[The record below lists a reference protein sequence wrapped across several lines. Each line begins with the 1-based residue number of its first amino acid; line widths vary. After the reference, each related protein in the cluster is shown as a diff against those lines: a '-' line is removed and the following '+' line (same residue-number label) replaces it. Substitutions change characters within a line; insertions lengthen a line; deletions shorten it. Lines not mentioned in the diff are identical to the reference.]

1 MDGLIAHILQELAFE
16 GDLGSD
22 VSRLRQIISQYHATQ
37 FIAASHPQIV
47 DDKFCAFVWTVL
59 AIQDHVVVGVVPEGA
74 ATVYFPPQPSKI
86 KADGKG
92 KTKKDTVS
100 ISLTP
105 LPSNEVSNQ
114 SLDSLMAKYGDAL
127 RVAVEP
133 DICFVCLT
141 GSHIR
146 PSKLSANAYAV
157 LQLITRARTEGIS
170 VTDIS
175 RQSGYDPKTCFYF
188 VKILVDLGHIHKIKV
203 GGTAVNICVHKSFYK
218 QCAWRVPA
226 RKMTQEAE
234 IECAAEEDNEEDD
247 EVDGANQE
255 FTANIQFEPIDNRHM
270 SNIAVV
276 KARIKRLLRHMP
288 NGLHV
293 YRHLLEAIG
302 FKSTLKKERR
312 VFTHRVHELLKARFI
327 EKVWAQSNSSSTG
340 RVLCIR
346 LVNDVSMVDDDTR
359 NSDQQPNV
367 EAMELVL
374 DRAQNQNDQ
383 ATNGSLGEFEGVHV
397 TQSIAAQIIS
407 LIEQSSVNGMT
418 LADISKCLHNFDPR
432 SITKLAATFSSGQPP
447 THLSHRALVIV
458 TEMYGRERRQRL
470 FTLAAYRQMIQQ
482 EGLEDQS
489 VLSLEGARHWAP
501 FDPGDFVEDEAGRS
515 EWLEIFVRRALGRG
529 GKTREKRAKQGF
541 AVNPL
546 DENGLPTK
554 GRPRTKRAEVKIAR
568 RAAQTKRKAQDLEA
582 GVLSSEPAAKK
593 RRAPSKPQAAN
604 GSQAVHEN
612 SHVPTAS
619 SATVSKPRAR
629 PEQSQPVA
637 NTSTIPSETLESV
650 HDMVPEDRPIVST
663 EHEDTPNLSNGFI
676 QSKQTGFHSA
686 YNAAQ
691 HPPRSTN
698 PDSTLSISSSDSSR
712 PVGQYSRP
720 ERTQDGSIN
729 LVKAQYSVRSVVAAE
744 PAVPALL
751 SKSSPGDLVLPDE
764 NSSTAPSTLADRTS
778 QPIVVSAHQPDQV
791 AVANLPAQSTPRP
804 NKTTNVSALRRQ
816 TEFIQL
822 LETKGGVINVSL
834 LKAFNDEHQKLL
846 QTLYVAGKTVST
858 TPGTGMDKRTFNATI
873 SALEARGL
881 VKTLVV
887 SALTIHGTTRRA
899 NLVYLIN
906 TSQESID
913 KCVEE
918 FRAAGFGKSVP
929 LPSDFPQVEGVS
941 YGDNNTAYKA
951 APSPPLAPAPL
962 PPDPLS
968 AAREAQLADVQTAAQ
983 VVGYKT
989 GHFARARALYL
1000 LLLSEIFSATPP
1012 ASLVSPGERIF
1023 SRRYMCDDMLL
1034 STYCTVIPQH
1044 TVIPGLKE
1052 MLETELGGN
1061 TRVHDVPENIR
1072 SHLRYRSSANH
1083 SRIHKLLSSLVG
1095 LGCLVPATVR
1105 FDDSTSTTNYV
1116 DIPDAEGNWEYI
1128 RLTQAVPV
1136 YRFADKESGVPFSYS
1151 HEIRNY
1157 DDGVKLWEQLQAASQ
1172 TATCRSFHV
1181 PVSGTQFS
1189 GNPKLL
1195 RGIRRKGAW
1204 TDTYV
1209 LSAPQVDY
1217 LYSLVDPATGKTPLD
1232 DGSSTRFDHACF
1244 VTTAPVTTVSEFFSR
1259 TRADIQR
1266 GLERIQALAEQKAK
1280 NLRKIT
1286 EEARHTLAIKA
1297 AQAKKD
1303 QDSRWESIAS
1313 SVLEHRD
1320 ALNPQFQKALA
1331 LLKAEF
1337 LFSSQQVN
1345 NSSWEDRIKQAYQDA
1360 LGAKQFVIVSPVP
1373 PEQVPATR
1381 KSQEELDPSVSR
1393 LIVQQ
1398 GAPIQQKKDVAP
1410 KKSGRKSRKE
1420 LSEAAAVK
1428 KDIQLPL
1435 GSEVRRRRFPWNP
1448 DYDELARDAAA
1459 ILRVRCRTKRMD
1471 WSAIEQVFPGVQR
1484 NSVRQRV
1491 SNLQTLPGASE
1502 YFRSLDDAWATLWLE
1517 HRGSE
1522 ALPDPNPD
1530 SVSDFDLPAH
1540 VSFLRRNIDKA
1551 ALHAGA
1557 NLAKPEVPVSQSI
1570 VKSVEQILAEYDVKE
1585 NDSVPQPTSWN
1596 FYFDIPSEERRERE
1610 FLQHPFV
1617 IYNDDAPMQGVPLNI
1632 AIAQGAV
1639 KMVISTPEALY
1650 NADDAAATLALIG
1663 DHAVKSAMQNMEE
1676 NIVKKQ
1682 AKAGKSYPLRQ
1693 YTYSDSALYHIKG
1706 EFADAMHADASIMRD
1721 HLAGL
1726 GDEEW
1731 RNVDLTDEDGETAVY
1746 LELLSD
1752 NKLNISIDTTIP
1764 AEGRYQLGWQ
1774 SKKVAEA
1781 AISDMDQ
1788 LGMLSALCHAGA
1800 DGIPIRQLLHGL
1812 YDGDTLAASTALA
1825 TLATTSPP
1833 LVYAGGYDQAR
1844 VVHASALRDWT
1855 MTAIQSPAA
1864 DNETE
1869 YKVVFPRL
1877 WITIH
1882 GDLLEDTWM
1891 SVTRAVAGSLMFRP
1905 GISEYALRKR
1915 YHGVFDRQEL
1925 NDILKYLLFTKKL
1938 QRITNFNLPVGMLDS
1953 EMEKTTY
1960 WVLAD
1965 GNAWF

>member
-1 MDGLIAHILQELAFE
+1 
-16 GDLGSD
+16 
-22 VSRLRQIISQYHATQ
+22 
-37 FIAASHPQIV
+37 
-47 DDKFCAFVWTVL
+47 
-59 AIQDHVVVGVVPEGA
+59 
-74 ATVYFPPQPSKI
+74 
-86 KADGKG
+86 
-92 KTKKDTVS
+92 
-100 ISLTP
+100 
-105 LPSNEVSNQ
+105 
-114 SLDSLMAKYGDAL
+114 
-127 RVAVEP
+127 
-133 DICFVCLT
+133 
-141 GSHIR
+141 
-146 PSKLSANAYAV
+146 
-157 LQLITRARTEGIS
+157 
-170 VTDIS
+170 
-175 RQSGYDPKTCFYF
+175 
-188 VKILVDLGHIHKIKV
+188 
-203 GGTAVNICVHKSFYK
+203 
-218 QCAWRVPA
+218 
-226 RKMTQEAE
+226 
-234 IECAAEEDNEEDD
+234 
-247 EVDGANQE
+247 
-255 FTANIQFEPIDNRHM
+255 
-270 SNIAVV
+270 
-276 KARIKRLLRHMP
+276 
-288 NGLHV
+288 
-293 YRHLLEAIG
+293 
-302 FKSTLKKERR
+302 
-312 VFTHRVHELLKARFI
+312 
-327 EKVWAQSNSSSTG
+327 
-340 RVLCIR
+340 
-346 LVNDVSMVDDDTR
+346 
-359 NSDQQPNV
+359 
-367 EAMELVL
+367 
-374 DRAQNQNDQ
+374 
-383 ATNGSLGEFEGVHV
+383 
-397 TQSIAAQIIS
+397 
-407 LIEQSSVNGMT
+407 
-418 LADISKCLHNFDPR
+418 
-432 SITKLAATFSSGQPP
+432 
-447 THLSHRALVIV
+447 
-458 TEMYGRERRQRL
+458 MYGRERRQRL

-489 VLSLEGARHWAP
+489 VKPEGARHWAP
-501 FDPGDFVEDEAGRS
+501 FDPGDFSVGSRWKDQGKESEAG
-515 EWLEIFVRRALGRG
+515 LCCQPFGRERITDK
-529 GKTREKRAKQGF
+529 GKA
-541 AVNPL
+541 
-546 DENGLPTK
+546 
-554 GRPRTKRAEVKIAR
+554 RTKRAEVKIAR

-619 SATVSKPRAR
+619 
-629 PEQSQPVA
+629 
-637 NTSTIPSETLESV
+637 
-650 HDMVPEDRPIVST
+650 M
-663 EHEDTPNLSNGFI
+663 
-676 QSKQTGFHSA
+676 
-686 YNAAQ
+686 
-691 HPPRSTN
+691 
-698 PDSTLSISSSDSSR
+698 
-712 PVGQYSRP
+712 
-720 ERTQDGSIN
+720 
-729 LVKAQYSVRSVVAAE
+729 
-744 PAVPALL
+744 
-751 SKSSPGDLVLPDE
+751 
-764 NSSTAPSTLADRTS
+764 
-778 QPIVVSAHQPDQV
+778 
-791 AVANLPAQSTPRP
+791 
-804 NKTTNVSALRRQ
+804 
-816 TEFIQL
+816 
-822 LETKGGVINVSL
+822 
-834 LKAFNDEHQKLL
+834 
-846 QTLYVAGKTVST
+846 
-858 TPGTGMDKRTFNATI
+858 
-873 SALEARGL
+873 
-881 VKTLVV
+881 
-887 SALTIHGTTRRA
+887 
-899 NLVYLIN
+899 
-906 TSQESID
+906 
-913 KCVEE
+913 
-918 FRAAGFGKSVP
+918 
-929 LPSDFPQVEGVS
+929 
-941 YGDNNTAYKA
+941 
-951 APSPPLAPAPL
+951 
-962 PPDPLS
+962 
-968 AAREAQLADVQTAAQ
+968 
-983 VVGYKT
+983 
-989 GHFARARALYL
+989 
-1000 LLLSEIFSATPP
+1000 
-1012 ASLVSPGERIF
+1012 
-1023 SRRYMCDDMLL
+1023 
-1034 STYCTVIPQH
+1034 
-1044 TVIPGLKE
+1044 
-1052 MLETELGGN
+1052 
-1061 TRVHDVPENIR
+1061 
-1072 SHLRYRSSANH
+1072 
-1083 SRIHKLLSSLVG
+1083 
-1095 LGCLVPATVR
+1095 
-1105 FDDSTSTTNYV
+1105 
-1116 DIPDAEGNWEYI
+1116 
-1128 RLTQAVPV
+1128 

-1360 LGAKQFVIVSPVP
+1360 LGAKQFNEEVARRIGSLCL
-1373 PEQVPATR
+1373 ETYCSTRCTYPA
-1381 KSQEELDPSVSR
+1381 
-1393 LIVQQ
+1393 
-1398 GAPIQQKKDVAP
+1398 KKDVAP

-1639 KMVISTPEALY
+1639 KALY

-1731 RNVDLTDEDGETAVY
+1731 RNVDLTMRTGRRLCTSNCY
-1746 LELLSD
+1746 PT
-1752 NKLNISIDTTIP
+1752 ISIDTTIP

-1774 SKKVAEA
+1774 SKKVDDENLEAQVTIRLAFSQAKTTSGLSENLYNGVDQATQLPPSFEVTPCSHDTENPFTCSNCLRIAEA